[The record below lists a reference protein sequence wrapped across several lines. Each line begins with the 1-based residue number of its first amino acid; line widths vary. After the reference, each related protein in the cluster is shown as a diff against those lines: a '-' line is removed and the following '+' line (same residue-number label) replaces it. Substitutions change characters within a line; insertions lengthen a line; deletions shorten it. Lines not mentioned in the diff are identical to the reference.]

1 MKRGSLYTWDLT
13 TGKIDPYI
21 PALETWEDYLDDV
34 LSDVEDWL
42 HEGLNVTEALSA
54 VEEVLRQKHHDYG
67 EDNLHAFGE
76 LGILVRASDKV
87 ARLKNLLDM
96 EASGTDVP
104 AVSDES
110 RADTWR
116 DLAGYAIQ
124 ALIMMKCS
132 KEQEPVNYYEI
143 RKNRL
148 ERGYCPDCGE
158 GVLLRKSAFDN
169 TLRCSAHCGFE
180 YSNVYVMQD
189 YNSVA
194 SMIDIIARSE
204 AIEEQK

>member
-1 MKRGSLYTWDLT
+1 MKRGSLYTWDLSS
-13 TGKIDPYI
+13 GKIEPYI
-21 PALETWEDYLDDV
+21 PALETWEDYLLDTLDE
-34 LSDVEDWL
+34 LHDWL
-42 HEGLNVTEALSA
+42 IEGPNIDDALSA

-87 ARLKNLLDM
+87 ARLKNLIEKNM
-96 EASGTDVP
+96 EVTD
-104 AVSDES
+104 ET
-110 RADTWR
+110 REDTWR

-148 ERGYCPDCGE
+148 ERGFCPDCGE
-158 GVLLRKSAFDN
+158 GVLLRKSVFDN
-169 TLRCSAHCGFE
+169 TLQCSAHCGFE

-194 SMIDIIARSE
+194 SVIDSIARSF
-204 AIEEQK
+204 AVKEQK